1 MHGFLPRPAET
12 RRIATAVPRRSLR
25 PTDLGTGR
33 ADLDGPHELSSWPL
47 TMIAG
52 AALPRTSICCDVRG
66 PTVTAAVDP
75 VVHLASAHRRVRGI
89 VVVPGRIEADVIE
102 TTNLELPNTR
112 PIRGGPGPSQGRA

>member
-1 MHGFLPRPAET
+1 
-12 RRIATAVPRRSLR
+12 
-25 PTDLGTGR
+25 
-33 ADLDGPHELSSWPL
+33 
-47 TMIAG
+47 MIAG
-52 AALPRTSICCDVRG
+52 AALPPFVV

-102 TTNLELPNTR
+102 TTNLELPHTR